1 MAAKSQAQ
9 GSPRQAD
16 IADPQL
22 ARYLFQAEEAE
33 RRRLARELHDETSQ
47 GLTLVRFYLGALQ
60 EEAGTKAKRT
70 VDDAFNVLDRTIEG
84 LRRIVSRLSPQTLEQ
99 LGLAGS
105 ILKEARSLEA
115 DLGIQVKVRI
125 AEKFGTLSAETELAI
140 YRLVQEA
147 LHNVAKHA
155 QAKNVDIDL
164 SRKEGRI
171 RLVIQDDGV
180 GLPKKAGFQHH
191 SFGIVGMRERVRCLN
206 GTFRMRSRHG
216 RGTRIEVFL
225 RPDCGST
232 ASEDQSTQLQLVEG
246 RMPARSRA
254 SNRQQRNFQGVD
266 DDQNPVPARG

>member
-1 MAAKSQAQ
+1 MAAKSHAQ
-9 GSPRQAD
+9 VSSREAD

-22 ARYLFQAEEAE
+22 SRYLFQAEEAE

-60 EEAGTKAKRT
+60 EEAGTKAKKT
-70 VDDAFNVLDRTIEG
+70 VEDAFNVLDRTIEG

-105 ILKEARSLEA
+105 ILKEVRSLEA
-115 DLGIQVKVRI
+115 DQGIQVNVRI
-125 AEKFGTLSAETELAI
+125 AEQFGTLSADAELAI

-155 QAKNVDIDL
+155 QAKTVDIDL

-180 GLPKKAGFQHH
+180 GLPKKAGFQRH

-206 GTFRMRSRHG
+206 GTFRMRSRQG

-225 RPDCGST
+225 RPDCGSAAT
-232 ASEDQSTQLQLVEG
+232 EDQSTQLHLVEG

-254 SNRQQRNFQGVD
+254 SNRRQRHSLGVD
-266 DDQNPVPARG
+266 DGQNPVPARG